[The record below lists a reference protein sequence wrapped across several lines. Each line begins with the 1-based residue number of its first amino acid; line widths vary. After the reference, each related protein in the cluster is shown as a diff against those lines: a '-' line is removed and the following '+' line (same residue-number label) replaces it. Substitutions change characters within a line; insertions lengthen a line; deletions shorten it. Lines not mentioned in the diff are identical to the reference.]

1 MFERVY
7 DDNGS
12 EIDVDVDEVLK
23 NWELSELNLY
33 QTEWGNNKCLI
44 YTIREEKIIEKEL
57 RETRDVSRKWDIIWK
72 HTYITE
78 VVLKFQGQIMKV
90 MIGE

>member
-1 MFERVY
+1 MFEEVY

-12 EIDVDVDEVLK
+12 KIDVDVDNVLK
-23 NWELSELNLY
+23 NWELSELKLY

-44 YTIREEKIIEKEL
+44 YTIREEKMIEEEL
-57 RETRDVSRKWDIIWK
+57 RETRDALRQWDIIWK
-72 HTYITE
+72 YTYITE
-78 VVLKFQGQIMKV
+78 VKVRCKGQIMKV

>member
-1 MFERVY
+1 MFEKVY
-7 DDNGS
+7 GDNGS
-12 EIDVDVDEVLK
+12 EIDVDVDKVLK

-33 QTEWGNNKCLI
+33 QTEWENNKRLI
-44 YTIREEKIIEKEL
+44 YIILEKKIIEQEL
-57 RETRDVSRKWDIIWK
+57 RGTRDVLRKWDIIWK
-72 HTYITE
+72 YTYITE